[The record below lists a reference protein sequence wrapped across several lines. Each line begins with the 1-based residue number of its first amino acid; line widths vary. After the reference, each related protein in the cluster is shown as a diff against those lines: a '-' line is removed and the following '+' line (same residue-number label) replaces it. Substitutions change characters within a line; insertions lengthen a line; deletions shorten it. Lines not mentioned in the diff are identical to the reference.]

1 MAAREVLRKWQ
12 GRQEAPDETAMRK
25 ALRDAFSH
33 EDVGLRSEYI
43 DGKTFTNIA
52 NFIPFENLKFPLYHT
67 MVHFNFS

>member
-1 MAAREVLRKWQ
+1 MAARQMIGKWQ

-52 NFIPFENLKFPLYHT
+52 SLIQFENLKLSLYHA